1 METIIQLITVTPY
14 EAIATLPFL
23 YEMPK
28 NGQLYINE
36 KKCIVDNIY
45 DKIDE
50 NGILTRRIRVFYV

>member
-14 EAIATLPFL
+14 ENIATFPFL
-23 YEMPK
+23 YEVPK
-28 NGQLYINE
+28 NASLYIKD
-36 KKCIVDNIY
+36 KKCIVNEIY